1 MYDVAVW
8 SRGSESAA
16 ETDEAAAWVSSAP
29 QLLYVSRVQVSLLP
43 SQRDSGVSPSA
54 IWRLQI

>member
-54 IWRLQI
+54 I